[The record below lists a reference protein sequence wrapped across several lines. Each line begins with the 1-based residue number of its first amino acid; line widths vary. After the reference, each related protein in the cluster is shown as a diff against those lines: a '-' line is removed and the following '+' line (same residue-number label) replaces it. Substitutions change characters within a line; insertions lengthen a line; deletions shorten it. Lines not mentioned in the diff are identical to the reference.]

1 MQNRRALLAAAP
13 LLLAARA
20 GLAQG
25 QNQGQNQGQ
34 VPTPPRPP
42 QAPPAHRPAPPA
54 APKREKT
61 AFEHFLDGVAEDAK
75 KAGVSSNTL
84 TAAFR
89 GLAPNARVLELDG
102 RQPEFTLTW
111 EQYRDR
117 VVPQARIDQGRRLF
131 QQNRTLLDAISTRF
145 GVAPQLP
152 VAIWGMETNYG
163 GNTGGFSVIEALAT
177 LAYDGRRK
185 AFFRTELLAALKILH
200 ARHVPLAHMKGSW
213 AGAMGQPQ
221 FMPTSFER
229 FAVDFD
235 GDGHR
240 NIWDSR
246 ADALASIANYLARS
260 GWRSGEPWIRE
271 VVLPAGFD
279 IEQTGRDKKRQVQ
292 EWLNA
297 GVRSRDGA
305 TLPALEA
312 AVLLPDAPNG
322 PSRQAFMVFNN
333 FNAIRR
339 YNPSNFYTLG
349 VGLLAD
355 AVG

>member
-20 GLAQG
+20 ALAQTT
-25 QNQGQNQGQ
+25 

-42 QAPPAHRPAPPA
+42 QAPQPHRPAQPA

-61 AFEHFLDGVAEDAK
+61 AFERFLDGVAEEAK
-75 KAGVSSNTL
+75 KAGVAQPTL
-84 TAAFR
+84 TAAFH

-117 VVPQARIDQGRRLF
+117 VVPQARIEQGRRLF
-131 QQNRTLLDAISTRF
+131 QQNRVLLDAISTRF

-163 GNTGGFSVIEALAT
+163 GNTGGFGVIEALAT
-177 LAYDGRRK
+177 LAYEGRRK

-200 ARHVPLAHMKGSW
+200 AGHVPLSHMKGSW

-229 FAVDFD
+229 YAVDFD

-279 IEQTGRDKKRQVQ
+279 IEQTGREKRRQVQ
-292 EWLNA
+292 EWLAA
-297 GVRSRDGA
+297 GVRSLDGTA
-305 TLPALEA
+305 LPALEA
-312 AVLLPDAPNG
+312 AVLLPDTPNG

>member
-1 MQNRRALLAAAP
+1 MSHRRALLA
-13 LLLAARA
+13 LAGASLMPFDARA
-20 GLAQG
+20 Q
-25 QNQGQNQGQ
+25 
-34 VPTPPRPP
+34 TPPRPP
-42 QAPPAHRPAPPA
+42 HAPA
-54 APKREKT
+54 APHAAHPTPPRREKT
-61 AFEHFLDGVAEDAK
+61 PFERFLDGVGEDAK
-75 KAGVSSNTL
+75 KAGVTQTTL
-84 TAAFR
+84 AAAFR
-89 GLAPNARVLELDG
+89 NLAPNARVLELDG

-117 VVPQARIDQGRRLF
+117 VVPQGRIDRGRQLF
-131 QQNRTLLDAISTRF
+131 RENRVLLDAISTRF

-200 ARHVPLAHMKGSW
+200 AGHVPLAHMKGSW

-246 ADALASIANYLARS
+246 ADALASIANYLARN

-271 VVLPAGFD
+271 VLLPQGFD
-279 IEQTGRDKKRQVQ
+279 IEQTGREKKRQVQ

-297 GVRSRDGA
+297 GVRSLDGGA
-305 TLPALEA
+305 LPALEA

-322 PSRQAFMVFNN
+322 PSNQAFMVFNN
-333 FNAIRR
+333 FGAIRR
-339 YNPSNFYTLG
+339 YNPSNFYSLG

>member
-1 MQNRRALLAAAP
+1 MLHRRVTLALLGAA
-13 LLLAARA
+13 LLPGPAA
-20 GLAQG
+20 LAQHLKAPKA
-25 QNQGQNQGQ
+25 QQPQRPAQPRRE
-34 VPTPPRPP
+34 PTP
-42 QAPPAHRPAPPA
+42 
-54 APKREKT
+54 
-61 AFEHFLDGVAEDAK
+61 FELFLAGVGEEAR
-75 KAGVSSNTL
+75 KAGVGQHVL
-84 TAAFR
+84 QAAFQ
-89 GLAPNARVLELDG
+89 GLSPNARVLELDG

-117 VVPQARIDQGRRLF
+117 VVPPARVELGRRHF
-131 QQNRTLLDAISTRF
+131 RDNRALLDAISTRF

-152 VAIWGMETNYG
+152 IAIWGMETNFG
-163 GNTGGFSVIEALAT
+163 SNTGGFGVIEALAT

-185 AFFRTELLAALKILH
+185 EFFRRELISALKILN
-200 ARHVPLAHMKGSW
+200 ANHVPLSHMKGSW

-235 GDGHR
+235 GDGRR

-246 ADALASIANYLARS
+246 ADALASIANYLAKS
-260 GWRSGEPWIRE
+260 GWRWGEPWARE
-271 VVLPAGFD
+271 VVLPGGFD
-279 IEQTGRDKKRQVQ
+279 IEQTGREKRRPVQ

-297 GVRSRDGA
+297 GVRALDGTA
-305 TLPALEA
+305 LPATEA

-322 PSRQAFMVFNN
+322 PSNQAFMVFNN

-339 YNPSNFYTLG
+339 YNPSNFYALA
-349 VGLLAD
+349 VGLLAE